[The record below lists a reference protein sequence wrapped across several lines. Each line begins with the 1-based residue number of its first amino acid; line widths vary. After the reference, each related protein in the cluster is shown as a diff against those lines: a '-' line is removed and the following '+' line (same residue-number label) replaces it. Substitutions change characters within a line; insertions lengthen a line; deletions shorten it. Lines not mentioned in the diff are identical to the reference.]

1 MIAVSEITKK
11 NIDSYIAN
19 PTSVVLICG
28 VEGSGKSQLVDEIIS
43 RLKNDSQS
51 LLETIIID
59 RLGQAISIEDVRSLK
74 SKLRLK
80 VVKHSE
86 HSKRI
91 VVIHNAETMTHE
103 AQNSLL
109 KLIEDVPDDTMFI
122 LTSDVENRLL
132 PTIRSRTQQIYVVGP
147 TKHIFYKKYP
157 DVNKQE
163 LDRTIKMVDGRA
175 RYLDEIIS
183 GDNTKLNETFVL
195 AKQFVASKYF
205 DRLCQVD
212 NISKNIDLKTFI
224 FCLEQIFRSLLSG
237 NKVNKQSEKYLTSL
251 KLLAK
256 TEYDLDTAS
265 PNTKLLLT
273 NLALN
278 L

>member
-11 NIDSYIAN
+11 NIDSYIAD
-19 PTSVVLICG
+19 PTSVVLIHG
-28 VEGSGKSQLVDEIIS
+28 VEGSGKSQLVDEIIG
-43 RLKNDSQS
+43 RLKNDNQNP
-51 LLETIIID
+51 LETIVID

-91 VVIHNAETMTHE
+91 VVINNAETMTHE

-122 LTSDVENRLL
+122 LTSDVENKLL
-132 PTIRSRTQQIYVVGP
+132 PTVRSRTQQIYVGRP
-147 TKHIFYKKYP
+147 TKQIFYNKYP
-157 DVNKQE
+157 DINRQE

-195 AKQFVASKYF
+195 AKQFVVSKYF
-205 DRLCQVD
+205 DRLCQID
-212 NISKNIDLKTFI
+212 NILKNFDLKTFI
-224 FCLEQIFRSLLSG
+224 FCLEQIFRSLLLG
-237 NKVNKQSEKYLTSL
+237 NIEKKQSEKYLASL
-251 KLLAK
+251 KLLVNI
-256 TEYDLDTAS
+256 EHDLDNAS